1 MDDLARTFGFLFG
14 TFVILLGLMPFML
27 LGLAIPY
34 AILHVRDSRGV
45 ERDPQL
51 GLKTVMYFFFSLCIL
66 LVLTGI
72 TIIAVDTVRETK
84 QGMGA
89 QPRPAVVGMPPP
101 PARPGPDVW
110 FNSTKRNA
118 AALMF
123 AGFSFGLLQFV
134 LIKTMTNDRRWPLP
148 RRVFG
153 GWRLAFSGLVVLTAL
168 TWLSFLFFQEAMQPD
183 ALKDPFAVLVV
194 WGPAALVDL
203 VLLRVRSQR
212 SSLAEVLARERIP
225 RAEVIEE

>member
-1 MDDLARTFGFLFG
+1 MDDFLRTFGFLFG
-14 TFVILLGLMPFML
+14 AFAVLLAVMPFLL

-34 AILHVRDSRGV
+34 AILHARDARGV

-51 GLKTVMYFFFSLCIL
+51 GLKTVMYFFYSVCIL
-66 LVLTGI
+66 LVLTGV

-84 QGMGA
+84 QAGFGV
-89 QPRPAVVGMPPP
+89 QPRPGVVGMPPP
-101 PARPGPDVW
+101 QRPSPDVW
-110 FNSTKRNA
+110 FNGTKRTG

-123 AGFSFGLLQFV
+123 AGFSFGLLQFI

-153 GWRLAFSGLVVLTAL
+153 GWRLAVAGIVVLSAL
-168 TWLSFLFFQEAMQPD
+168 THLSIVFFQENLQPD

-225 RAEVIEE
+225 RAEVVD